1 MKIKIVN
8 HKQDEQKHMIE
19 IRYEQETLIKNSVNC
34 NVTLYKGETEHL
46 SVDEIYT
53 LAYHRTKS
61 EMERVFRA
69 VQYEEEELNPIQ
81 FKIIEAKAH
90 KIELQGD
97 THIVKEKRK
106 KQENKLQ
113 AVVKDQYNK
122 HYSTGLLSLAEN
134 QKGVELIED
143 KLHIKSDKVDQIK
156 VKMIHDDIEDEVVL
170 GVNRV
175 QSSKGMFARIKDRL
189 IK

>member
-1 MKIKIVN
+1 
-8 HKQDEQKHMIE
+8 
-19 IRYEQETLIKNSVNC
+19 
-34 NVTLYKGETEHL
+34 
-46 SVDEIYT
+46 
-53 LAYHRTKS
+53 
-61 EMERVFRA
+61 MERVFRA

-156 VKMIHDDIEDEVVL
+156 VKMIHDDIEDEVV
-170 GVNRV
+170 
-175 QSSKGMFARIKDRL
+175 
-189 IK
+189 